1 MMWRELVHKM
11 YTIHFRL
18 ENFSSSYIHRQNWTE
33 WLSHIKWLA
42 NCISAF
48 TNYSLYLMN
57 DLLCNLIRRPQSLSG
72 AHIMIHPPQ
81 HRKRGQAP
89 EYKRAK
95 KAIESSAQYTRSNS
109 CLYTYCS
116 SLGFQNPS
124 MLCKTYQFR
133 NLSRNS
139 AAAIMM
145 WLLVFWVSKFL

>member
-42 NCISAF
+42 SCISAF
-48 TNYSLYLMN
+48 TNYSLYLMD
-57 DLLCNLIRRPQSLSG
+57 DLLCNSIWHPQSLSVLPT
-72 AHIMIHPPQ
+72 HPQ
-81 HRKRGQAP
+81 HKKRGQAP

-95 KAIESSAQYTRSNS
+95 KAIESSAKYTISKC

-139 AAAIMM
+139 AAAIMT